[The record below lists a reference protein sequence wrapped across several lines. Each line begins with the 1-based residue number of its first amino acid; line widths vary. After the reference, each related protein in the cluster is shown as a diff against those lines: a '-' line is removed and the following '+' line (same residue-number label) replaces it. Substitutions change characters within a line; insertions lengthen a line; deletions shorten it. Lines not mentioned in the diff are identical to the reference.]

1 MCQEHPALPS
11 ISAMSTV
18 IPTFHGLCLTS
29 RSIGTIMWHFSDHFL
44 DWNMR
49 FKPTL
54 RVFGFFSTSSVII
67 SLIALISR
75 SGLNILSAHRKA
87 SPHNKPHL
95 LNTLCVLLLS
105 GPDLRLQTPAWGSH
119 LTQLSFLW
127 DIVGRG
133 RSSLK
138 TENVSHLCVFKNAT
152 RVC

>member
-11 ISAMSTV
+11 INAMSTV

-29 RSIGTIMWHFSDHFL
+29 RSIGTIMWHFSDHSL
-44 DWNMR
+44 DWNTR

-54 RVFGFFSTSSVII
+54 RVFGFFSTSSLII

-138 TENVSHLCVFKNAT
+138 TENVSHLCVFKNAA